1 MSNQIKYSLAG
12 FCMGV
17 AELIPGI
24 SGATVAVI
32 FKIYPN
38 LMTILSQLRVKNLT
52 LNIQSL
58 SQTFQFNVSLPLILS
73 MIIAVIFC
81 SKGINYLLTNYE
93 ELFLLSLGL
102 LMILLSI
109 YIINFFQGVS
119 QNKKLL
125 IFLSLGIVIGFV
137 LQDLNIG
144 SGTISTPYL
153 FLSGILA
160 FSFFLI
166 PGISGSA
173 MLVVLGV
180 YGPVIQAVANLNLN
194 ILAPFGI
201 GCLISLLLLPKAVLS
216 IYSIHEQK
224 LMYIFSG
231 LIFSSGIFLLCSN
244 LIKKY

>member
-109 YIINFFQGVS
+109 YIINFFQDVS

-194 ILAPFGI
+194 LLAPFGI

-231 LIFSSGIFLLCSN
+231 LIFSSGIFLL
-244 LIKKY
+244 

>member
-166 PGISGSA
+166 PR
-173 MLVVLGV
+173 
-180 YGPVIQAVANLNLN
+180 
-194 ILAPFGI
+194 
-201 GCLISLLLLPKAVLS
+201 K
-216 IYSIHEQK
+216 
-224 LMYIFSG
+224 
-231 LIFSSGIFLLCSN
+231 
-244 LIKKY
+244 

>member
-38 LMTILSQLRVKNLT
+38 LMKILSNLRIKNLT
-52 LNIQSL
+52 LNFSSL

-73 MIIAVIFC
+73 MIIAIIFC
-81 SKGINYLLTNYE
+81 SRGINFLLNNYE
-93 ELFLLSLGL
+93 EIFLSSLGL
-102 LMILLSI
+102 LMMTLSI
-109 YIINFFQGVS
+109 YIVQYFKDALIDKKLFLFLFLGIGVGILFQG
-119 QNKKLL
+119 L
-125 IFLSLGIVIGFV
+125 
-137 LQDLNIG
+137 DIG
-144 SGTISTPYL
+144 SGNISMPYL

-180 YGPVIQAVANLNLN
+180 YGPIIQGIATFNLNL
-194 ILAPFGI
+194 LAPFAL
-201 GCLISLLLLPKAVLS
+201 GCLISLLLLPKLVLS
-216 IYSIHEQK
+216 IYSSNELN

-231 LIFSSGIFLLCSN
+231 LILSSGIFL
-244 LIKKY
+244 I

>member
-1 MSNQIKYSLAG
+1 MNNQIKYSLAG

-38 LMTILSQLRVKNLT
+38 LMKILSNLRIKNLT
-52 LNIQSL
+52 LNLSSL
-58 SQTFQFNVSLPLILS
+58 AQTFQFNVSLPLISS
-73 MIIAVIFC
+73 MIIAIIFC
-81 SKGINYLLTNYE
+81 SKGINFLLNNYE
-93 ELFLLSLGL
+93 QIFLLSLGL
-102 LMILLSI
+102 LMIALSI
-109 YIINFFQGVS
+109 YIVQSFKDALID
-119 QNKKLL
+119 KKL
-125 IFLSLGIVIGFV
+125 FLFLFLGISIGFL
-137 LQDLNIG
+137 LQGLNTG
-144 SGTISTPYL
+144 SANISMPYL

-180 YGPVIQAVANLNLN
+180 YGPIIQAIATFNLNL
-194 ILAPFGI
+194 LAPFAL
-201 GCLISLLLLPKAVLS
+201 GCLISLLLLPKLVLS
-216 IYSIHEQK
+216 IYSSNERN

-231 LIFSSGIFLLCSN
+231 LILSSGIFLL
-244 LIKKY
+244 

>member
-1 MSNQIKYSLAG
+1 MNNQIKYSLAG

-38 LMTILSQLRVKNLT
+38 LMTILSNLRVKNLT
-52 LNIQSL
+52 LSLRSL
-58 SQTFQFNVSLPLILS
+58 SQIFQFNISLPLVFS
-73 MIIAVIFC
+73 MMIAVIFC

-93 ELFLLSLGL
+93 ELFLSSLGL
-102 LMILLSI
+102 LMIVLSV
-109 YIINFFQGVS
+109 YIVNFLKDLIED
-119 QNKKLL
+119 KKLV
-125 IFLSLGIVIGFV
+125 IFLSLGIIIGFA
-137 LQDLNIG
+137 LQELNIG
-144 SGTISTPYL
+144 SGNTSIPYL

-180 YGPVIQAVANLNLN
+180 YGPIIKAVAIFDFAL
-194 ILAPFGI
+194 LAPFAL
-201 GCLISLLLLPKAVLS
+201 GCLISLFLLPKAILS
-216 IYSIHEQK
+216 IYSSHELT
-224 LMYIFSG
+224 LMHIFSG
-231 LIFSSGIFLLCSN
+231 LILSSGVFLL
-244 LIKKY
+244 